1 MKKLRPD
8 MSIAPSFVTPLRYP
22 GGKGRLGAWLG
33 GLIKHNDLRN
43 FQYIEP
49 YAGGAGAAVFLLLN
63 NFIDRILINDIDA
76 GIYSFWWAVFHDTE
90 NLISLISETPVT
102 MDSWE
107 EQKSIM
113 LLEDSTDLARLG
125 FATFFMNRTNRSG
138 IIRGGVIGGKSQ
150 DGQYKLDAR
159 FNKSGLIS
167 RIKILAQHRS
177 RVKVTNLD
185 ALSLIEN
192 SAEAAESIY
201 YLDPPYYKK
210 GAQLYRNHYKPSDHL
225 AISEAVA
232 KLQAPWIV
240 TYDNCQEISEL
251 YDSDRKHE
259 LSFHYSTHLARPI
272 AKEVMFYGN
281 LNIHSAPTMRR

>member
-1 MKKLRPD
+1 

-22 GGKGRLGAWLG
+22 GGKGRLGAWLAE
-33 GLIKHNDLRN
+33 LIKHNDLRN

-63 NFIDRILINDIDA
+63 NLIDRIVINDIDL

-90 NLISLISETPVT
+90 NLINLISDTAIT

-107 EQKSIM
+107 EQKAIL
-113 LLEDSTDLARLG
+113 LLEDSSDLTKLG

-138 IIRGGVIGGKSQ
+138 IIRGGVIGGKAQS
-150 DGQYKLDAR
+150 GQYKLDAR
-159 FNKSGLIS
+159 FNKAGLIS
-167 RIKILAQHRS
+167 RINVLAQHRA
-177 RVKVTNLD
+177 RVKITNLD

-192 SAEAAESIY
+192 PTEAGHSLY

-225 AISEAVA
+225 AISQAVA
-232 KLQAPWIV
+232 KLHAPWIV
-240 TYDNCQEISEL
+240 TYDNCQEICQL
-251 YDSDRKHE
+251 YDTDRKHE

-281 LNIHSAPTMRR
+281 LNIHREPTMRR